1 MARTKRVARGSKKV
15 QKNFRLAPDKIAA
28 AQRILGASTATAT
41 IETALDLVILRQN
54 LIDGTRAMFG
64 RDLSPPSLISRGAP
78 DSRSHLPPPR

>member
-1 MARTKRVARGSKKV
+1 MTRTTRVPRGSKKV

-54 LIDGTRAMFG
+54 LMDGPIHQNLPG
-64 RDLSPPSLISRGAP
+64 RGGGSGG
-78 DSRSHLPPPR
+78 